1 MNAIPADPERLTQ
14 LLRELDDLNIA
25 EKIVEGTIQTETR
38 HAGFKLI
45 ESSGGEIQRLGNKFG
60 KAFVDLHTAS
70 FEYDRYIDSLE
81 ETGANVGQYRIRPNG
96 LSHPADRSGNFFY
109 AITEFIDSK
118 FLSQSDMPKVLRS

>member
-38 HAGFKLI
+38 HAGNKLI
-45 ESSGGEIQRLGNKFG
+45 ESVSPEIQRLGNKFG
-60 KAFVDLHTAS
+60 KAFVDLHSAS
-70 FEYDRYIDSLE
+70 LEYDRYIDSLE

-109 AITEFIDSK
+109 AIQEFINSK
-118 FLSQSDMPKVLRS
+118 FISHSDMPKVLRS